1 MIAGFQSNNG
11 KDFGARCRNKECNI
25 RHIRCH
31 TSNAEG
37 GKFDKNL
44 SSELKKEYDDYIGI
58 VQIFKEQIERK
69 HCPIVVA
76 GRIYINNSC

>member
-1 MIAGFQSNNG
+1 MGRILERDA
-11 KDFGARCRNKECNI
+11 EI
-25 RHIRCH
+25 RSVI
-31 TSNAEG
+31 SGIYDAILAMLKGE
-37 GKFDKNL
+37 KFDKNL
-44 SSELKKEYDDYIGI
+44 SSELKKEYNDYIGI

>member
-1 MIAGFQSNNG
+1 MGRILERDA
-11 KDFGARCRNKECNI
+11 EI
-25 RHIRCH
+25 RSVISGIYDAILAMLRG
-31 TSNAEG
+31 E
-37 GKFDKNL
+37 KFDKNL